1 MMKLLKGSIG
11 LAALSLFG
19 SSLALQ
25 GAITCT
31 TADYVGTY
39 AFYTTGALLQ
49 LPPAGAAL
57 VGPFAQA
64 GIFTS
69 DGAGNVIIESNAS
82 YNGLVLPGPAVTTYT
97 ITPECVVTFSLTLP
111 FPLSVP
117 STFTSILSTGNRQ
130 NVVMITDP
138 PGSVVV
144 GRHVKQDQRF
154 CAVNDF
160 TGAYQID
167 IAGTISSP
175 REVAGLF
182 QGLGRLVSDGNGN
195 FTGKS
200 ISNFAGRQITEDF
213 KGTYDVNAKCGL
225 TLKYANSSGQSAT
238 IGGYLGGHGESAMVM
253 VMNPGWAVSGQLR
266 AQQ

>member
-1 MMKLLKGSIG
+1 MTVR
-11 LAALSLFG
+11 FG
-19 SSLALQ
+19 RCSND
-25 GAITCT
+25 G
-31 TADYVGTY
+31 
-39 AFYTTGALLQ
+39 
-49 LPPAGAAL
+49 LPP
-57 VGPFAQA
+57 
-64 GIFTS
+64 
-69 DGAGNVIIESNAS
+69 VIIESNAS
-82 YNGLVLPGPAVTTYT
+82 YHGLILPGPAVTTYS

-117 STFTSILSTGNRQ
+117 STFTSILSNGNRQ

-175 REVAGLF
+175 KEAAGLF

-195 FTGKS
+195 ITGKS
-200 ISNFAGRQITEDF
+200 IGNFAGRQVNEDF
-213 KGTYDVNAKCGL
+213 NGTYDVNARCGL
-225 TLKYANSSGQSAT
+225 TLKYTNSTGQSST
-238 IGGYLGGHGESAMVM
+238 ISGYLGGHGEVAAVM